1 MECGGEKSRAGG
13 WYHGTRGV
21 SIVAQ
26 LSEKKR
32 RKILADWGLEGS
44 YRAAAKKN
52 NVSPSTVRRIVLADP
67 VSAAAARDKKT
78 CARDILSYMDGKRDT
93 VCQIIGNGL
102 EVLADPERMQEAK
115 LRDIATM
122 LGILVD
128 KWAMVDAARGGNAG
142 VQVELGPEL
151 EEYSG

>member
-1 MECGGEKSRAGG
+1 MGRE
-13 WYHGTRGV
+13 GV

-32 RKILADWGLEGS
+32 GKILADWGLEGS
-44 YRAAAKKN
+44 YRAAARKN

-67 VSAAAARDKKT
+67 VSAAAARDKKNT